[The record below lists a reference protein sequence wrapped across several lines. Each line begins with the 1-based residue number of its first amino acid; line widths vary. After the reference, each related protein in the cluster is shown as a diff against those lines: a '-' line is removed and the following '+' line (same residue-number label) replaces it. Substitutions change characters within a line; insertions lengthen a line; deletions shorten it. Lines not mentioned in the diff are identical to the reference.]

1 MKHELLF
8 GLTGA
13 LLLAP
18 GLATATSGLPGGDH
32 HHITITSHEGDDDL
46 LSAGLGKTGLASAV
60 APAIANPLAP
70 TAAELRRL
78 NIWANYRALIDT
90 TSNGG
95 YGRLFGPNI
104 DLDGNDTLGEG
115 LIPGT
120 EYRTSQNVRGVKSVT
135 LLVQVPE
142 HFDPEQPCIVAAP
155 SSGSRGVYG
164 AIGTTGEW
172 ALKRGCAVAYTDKGT
187 GAGGHELDTNTVTLP
202 DGTLA
207 DARDARRSALFRAEI
222 SEPARQAYI
231 AQHPNRYAMKHAHSQ
246 DNPERAWGEATLA
259 GIEFAFDVLNR
270 YHQPERGKHR
280 RGKHAGYRPHNTL
293 VIAASVSN
301 GGGAVIAAA
310 EADRRGLI
318 DAVVAQEPQINVD
331 MRRGVTVKRG
341 GTPVPAS
348 GLPLYDY
355 TTYANLVQPCA
366 ALAPS
371 VADSPFVSFVVPAF
385 GANRCA
391 ALAAA
396 GEISGNT
403 LIEQAENALAKLQ
416 AHGWEA
422 DSNLLHASHFGF
434 AVSTAVS
441 LTYANAFMR
450 APVTANLCG
459 YSMGTTDAAGLPAA
473 PAASPMPTL
482 WSLNNGVP
490 PSTGINLIAEDAANG
505 PIREALA
512 VSTSTGLADYYW
524 DGARCLRELLDEKR
538 VRHSIAQ
545 TEVNGRLHGKP
556 TLIVHGRADAL
567 VPVNHTSRPYLGLN
581 NLAEGKRSQLSYI
594 EVTNAQ
600 HFEAFLPFP
609 GYDSRF
615 IPLHYYG
622 GVALDLMWKHLT
634 EGAALPPSQIVRTVP
649 RGGSPGAAPAITL
662 GNLPPIQMHPAA
674 ADRIAVSHGTVM
686 IPN

>member
-1 MKHELLF
+1 MKHDLLF
-8 GLTGA
+8 GLAGA

-18 GLATATSGLPGGDH
+18 AAASAHSGLPGGLRH
-32 HHITITSHEGDDDL
+32 HDVAITVHQGDDDL
-46 LSAGLGKTGLASAV
+46 LTAGLGKSGLASAV
-60 APAIANPLAP
+60 PPAIANPLAP
-70 TAAELRRL
+70 TPAELRRL

-90 TSNGG
+90 TDAGG

-104 DLDGNDTLGEG
+104 DLAGNDTLGEG

-120 EYRTSQNVRGVKSVT
+120 EYRTSQNIRGVKNVT

-142 HFDPEQPCIVAAP
+142 HFNPAQPCIVAGP

-207 DARDARRSALFRAEI
+207 DARDARHTTLFRAEL

-231 AQHPNRYAMKHAHSQ
+231 AEHPNRYAMKHAHSQ
-246 DNPERAWGEATLA
+246 DNPERIWGEATLA
-259 GIEFAFDVLNR
+259 SIEFAFDVLNR
-270 YHQPERGKHR
+270 WHATGDDHGHGKR
-280 RGKHAGYRPHNTL
+280 PAYRPENTL

-301 GGGAVIAAA
+301 GGGAVVAAA

-318 DAVVAQEPQINVD
+318 DAVVAQEPQINVA
-331 MRRGVTVKRG
+331 MRRGVTVTRG
-341 GTPVPAS
+341 GQPVATP

-355 TTYANLVQPCA
+355 TTFANLVQPCA

-371 VADSPFVSFVVPAF
+371 VAASPFVSFVVPAF
-385 GANRCA
+385 GANRCT
-391 ALAAA
+391 ALVAA
-396 GEISGNT
+396 GMISGNT
-403 LIEQAENALAKLQ
+403 LVEQAEDALAKLQ
-416 AHGWEA
+416 AHGWEP

-450 APVTANLCG
+450 ASVTDNLCG
-459 YSMGTTDAAGLPAA
+459 YSMGTTDAAGLPAP

-505 PIREALA
+505 PIREALG
-512 VSTSTGLADYYW
+512 VSASTGRADYYW
-524 DGARCLRELLDEKR
+524 DGALCLRNLLAERR

-545 TEVNGRLHGKP
+545 TEVDGRLHGKP
-556 TLIVHGRADAL
+556 TLILHGRSDAL

-581 NLAEGKRSQLSYI
+581 NLAEGKRSRLSYI

-622 GVALDLMWKHLT
+622 GMALEMMWNHLT
-634 EGAALPPSQIVRTVP
+634 QGTPLPPSQVVHTLP
-649 RGGSPGAAPAITL
+649 RGGAPGAAPALTTA
-662 GNLPPIQMHPAA
+662 NLPPIQMNPSAA
-674 ADRIAVSHGTVM
+674 ERITVQGGHVSL
-686 IPN
+686 PN